1 MSDTNL
7 LEKKLK
13 SLYNPVEW
21 NPYPVDY
28 WFSTSQRYKQL
39 SILYN
44 NTDIIGYLT
53 QIRDK
58 AMLMYHKKA
67 YLHWYDKYD
76 VDQDMFKLGF
86 DNIHCMIKSY
96 CEL

>member
-28 WFSTSQRYKQL
+28 WFSNSQRYKHL

-44 NTDIIGYLT
+44 NTDIIGYLS
-53 QIRDK
+53 QVRDK
-58 AMLMYHKKA
+58 AMRMYHKKA